1 MSQTE
6 ETLEPP
12 AKRQKEL
19 KNEERDSSVPTVES
33 PKEILERISRHCS
46 CTVCLD
52 IPRVNLYQCKNGH
65 LMCST
70 CLSHLLA
77 DSRLKDEG
85 TVILF
90 SKSILVCPKY

>member
-1 MSQTE
+1 MSHIE
-6 ETLEPP
+6 ATLEPP
-12 AKRQKEL
+12 AKRQKDS
-19 KNEERDSSVPTVES
+19 KTEEPTVSSVPTVES

-65 LMCST
+65 LMCAT

-85 TVILF
+85 TAF
-90 SKSILVCPKY
+90 T